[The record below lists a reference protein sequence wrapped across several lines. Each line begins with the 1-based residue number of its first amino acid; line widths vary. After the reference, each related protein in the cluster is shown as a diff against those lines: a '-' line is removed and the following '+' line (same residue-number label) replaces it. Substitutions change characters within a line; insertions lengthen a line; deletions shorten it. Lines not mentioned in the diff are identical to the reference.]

1 MASREAR
8 RQATLEASSP
18 FQIGA
23 SKSAF
28 HLKEQVSPTPQHYG
42 LFQEGG
48 KSGSLTSGKRFSL

>member
-18 FQIGA
+18 SQIGA

-28 HLKEQVSPTPQHYG
+28 HLKEQVSPTPQHLWPFPG
-42 LFQEGG
+42 RWKVGFTDLWQAV
-48 KSGSLTSGKRFSL
+48 